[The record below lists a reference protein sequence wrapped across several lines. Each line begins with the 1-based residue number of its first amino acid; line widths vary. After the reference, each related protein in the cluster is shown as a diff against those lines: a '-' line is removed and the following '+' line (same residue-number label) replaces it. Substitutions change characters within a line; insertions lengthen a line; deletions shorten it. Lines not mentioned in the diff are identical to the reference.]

1 MVLPST
7 ERYKWCSHLI
17 PLLVLLVCCQ
27 HHVSG
32 DCNGTLVNSKQIKV
46 EYGSSIIDHEYIVSF
61 HGYYKPQTRKRYL
74 TAALHDSGVLSWKI
88 LPRNNPANDYPS
100 DFDVVKVGL

>member
-1 MVLPST
+1 MFCLNIFT
-7 ERYKWCSHLI
+7 
-17 PLLVLLVCCQ
+17 
-27 HHVSG
+27 
-32 DCNGTLVNSKQIKV
+32 
-46 EYGSSIIDHEYIVSF
+46 EYIVSF